1 MFTKSFQPEW
11 VLGMLLVIG
20 VPFGRCCLCLCL
32 IILCADAGARDVP
45 ADAVYEGNVH
55 HLRSMSGLFFQIT
68 TRRWHEGD
76 HAALLAKEPNKDPE
90 TAFLYRHP
98 KEFQETFSVLFKP
111 EDAVCPWRVRWTC
124 EDANEVPFAH
134 LHQRAFYVTT
144 DNNLHTFVQPDWQA
158 VLSRRNRSQKDFF
171 QHLQAGAGIYHRG
184 WWTLDF
190 QSPTYALVAGAL
202 LCASADIPYDP
213 LGSMADKFRQV
224 DALYREGE
232 WRGLPAVIITNDGG
246 VDVGSWRSS
255 SIVVGEPDYV
265 FVFCKEEQRTRAG
278 WRLVS
283 SFETKELGE
292 YRGVTYPKRGVIK
305 KSKYAPNENGQVWL
319 GVCEFTVDSV
329 SPIPQDV
336 IDNWVPPLPSE
347 GVWINDYNR
356 GRSVPYSERTRLS
369 YYGSKLDAASKRP
382 MFTVTQVLQMISA
395 VVSVGVLAAVTWR
408 AWARQ

>member
-1 MFTKSFQPEW
+1 
-11 VLGMLLVIG
+11 
-20 VPFGRCCLCLCL
+20 
-32 IILCADAGARDVP
+32 
-45 ADAVYEGNVH
+45 
-55 HLRSMSGLFFQIT
+55 
-68 TRRWHEGD
+68 
-76 HAALLAKEPNKDPE
+76 
-90 TAFLYRHP
+90 
-98 KEFQETFSVLFKP
+98 
-111 EDAVCPWRVRWTC
+111 
-124 EDANEVPFAH
+124 
-134 LHQRAFYVTT
+134 
-144 DNNLHTFVQPDWQA
+144 
-158 VLSRRNRSQKDFF
+158 
-171 QHLQAGAGIYHRG
+171 
-184 WWTLDF
+184 
-190 QSPTYALVAGAL
+190 
-202 LCASADIPYDP
+202 
-213 LGSMADKFRQV
+213 MADKFRQV

-232 WRGLPAVIITNDGG
+232 WRGLPAVIITVDGSP
-246 VDVGSWRSS
+246 DVGSRRSS
-255 SIVVGEPDYV
+255 SIVVGKPDYV

-395 VVSVGVLAAVTWR
+395 VVSVGMLAAVTWR

>member
-1 MFTKSFQPEW
+1 MRNR
-11 VLGMLLVIG
+11 VL
-20 VPFGRCCLCLCL
+20 FGRFSLCFCLVV
-32 IILCADAGARDVP
+32 LCADANAREVS
-45 ADAVYEGNVH
+45 AHAVYEGNVR

-124 EDANEVPFAH
+124 EDANEVPFSH

-144 DNNLHTFVQPDWQA
+144 DDNLHTFVQPDWQA
-158 VLSRRNRSQKDFF
+158 VLSRRNRSQEDFF
-171 QHLQAGAGIYHRG
+171 QHRQAGAGIYHRG
-184 WWTLDF
+184 WWVLDF
-190 QSPTYALVAGAL
+190 QSPMYAIVARAL
-202 LCASADIPYDP
+202 MLGSVPIQYDP

-224 DALYREGE
+224 DALYRRGE
-232 WRGLPAVIITNDGG
+232 WRGLPAVIITVDGG
-246 VDVGSWRSS
+246 VDVGCRRSS
-255 SIVVGEPDYV
+255 SIVVGEPDCV
-265 FVFCKEEQRTRAG
+265 FVFSKEEQLTRAG

-283 SFETKELGE
+283 SFETNELGE

-305 KSKYAPNENGQVWL
+305 ESKYEPDEDGRVWL

-329 SPIPQDV
+329 SLIPQDV
-336 IDNWVPPLPSE
+336 MDNWVPPLPSE

-356 GRSVPYSERTRLS
+356 GRNVPYSEQTRLS

-382 MFTVTQVLQMISA
+382 MFTVRQVLQIISV

-408 AWARQ
+408 AWARR